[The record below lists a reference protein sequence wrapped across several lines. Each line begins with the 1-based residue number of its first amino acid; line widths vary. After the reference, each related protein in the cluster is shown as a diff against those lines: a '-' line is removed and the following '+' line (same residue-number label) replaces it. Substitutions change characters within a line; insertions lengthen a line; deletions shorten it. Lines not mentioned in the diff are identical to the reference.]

1 MSQTRILAGKKAK
14 LDGHIKENALSNL
27 LTEKTGRTHSTD
39 GGNKTKVDIF
49 VMCWTDIIVRKV
61 VLVKIHKCI
70 LHLQIYGV
78 NILV

>member
-39 GGNKTKVDIF
+39 GGTKLRLIFF
-49 VMCWTDIIVRKV
+49 VM
-61 VLVKIHKCI
+61 
-70 LHLQIYGV
+70 Y
-78 NILV
+78 